1 MEPGSKHHQ
10 RSSQPKGQV
19 LGSDKPPMAPNQT
32 PPQEPSVSS
41 PNHRPHHDIEI
52 DAIVYKKPTPMSEE
66 SQRSPRSQSP
76 TADAFTSFTMPLV
89 SPQVT
94 RTATSEILG
103 GSRQTSIF
111 TRLNTLRRSAW
122 VAGGKKPEAVG
133 KGAYDRAAAYP
144 SPADN
149 TQKAALFTLPPTVS
163 QTNIGEH
170 AVRSVED
177 DYQTVEEATAAADK
191 LDQEIQAEKDPSKK
205 LSLARKACQIRMK
218 ACMLQ
223 RQNRPHLPTTT
234 VTDST
239 TSGRDCSPPPID
251 NNDAPT
257 SLQKAKPASAIF
269 SNPVQPTPS
278 GDATTR
284 SATFRKLRNQRE
296 DASSPHLD
304 FFFTDPSETDYIEQ
318 SDEEESE
325 AGYGV
330 GRYSW
335 DDGYGTSPVHTHNSS
350 KALTAAIATS
360 AKSTTVPTAGK
371 EQVTTNLSASS
382 HESAPPCIPQ
392 PQRSDASN
400 ARQPKANATIC
411 EQAGNHNI
419 MITDLVATHGKERND
434 AHDRIDQLTKD
445 NERLR
450 AENAELQ
457 KAKRRLE
464 DVIDEMLLYRKHCR

>member
-32 PPQEPSVSS
+32 PPQEPSV
-41 PNHRPHHDIEI
+41 
-52 DAIVYKKPTPMSEE
+52 A
-66 SQRSPRSQSP
+66 
-76 TADAFTSFTMPLV
+76 
-89 SPQVT
+89 

-103 GSRQTSIF
+103 GSRQTSRF
-111 TRLNTLRRSAW
+111 TRLNTLRRSTW
-122 VAGGKKPEAVG
+122 VAGGKEPEAVG
-133 KGAYDRAAAYP
+133 KGAYDRTAAYP

-149 TQKAALFTLPPTVS
+149 TPKAALFTLPPTVS

-170 AVRSVED
+170 AVCSVED

-191 LDQEIQAEKDPSKK
+191 LDQEIQAEKDSSKK

-239 TSGRDCSPPPID
+239 TSGRDCSPPID

-304 FFFTDPSETDYIEQ
+304 FFTSPSETDCIEQ

-335 DDGYGTSPVHTHNSS
+335 EDGYGTSPVHTHNSS

-371 EQVTTNLSASS
+371 EQVTAHLSASS
-382 HESAPPCIPQ
+382 HESAPPCNPQ
-392 PQRSDASN
+392 QQRSDASN

-464 DVIDEMLLYRKHCR
+464 DVIDEMLLYRKHCRQENKTMMEH